1 MSTKK
6 EFYVINDVFAGEILT
21 NYDATSSE
29 EWDWDGDD
37 ILDGD
42 KISVINESARFST
55 KEEAKI
61 ACAIVEKTFKKS
73 GLPANELDF
82 RILKIATKT
91 RITCSTVNE
100 VEYE

>member
-6 EFYVINDVFAGEILT
+6 NFYVINDVFAGEILT
-21 NYDATSSE
+21 NYVPINPED
-29 EWDWDGDD
+29 WDWDGDD

-42 KISVINESARFST
+42 KISIINESARFST

-61 ACAIVEKTFKKS
+61 ACDIVGKTFKKS

-82 RILKIATKT
+82 RILKISTET
-91 RITCSTVNE
+91 RITCSVVNE
-100 VEYE
+100 VENV

>member
-42 KISVINESARFST
+42 KISVINEPARFYT

-73 GLPANELDF
+73 GLPADELNF
-82 RILKIATKT
+82 QILKIVSKT
-91 RITCSTVNE
+91 RLVCMTANE
-100 VEYE
+100 VEDV